1 MEAACF
7 FKGLINICY
16 TTLLLNKSELNP
28 GPVPVLRPNQDTH
41 IFRED
46 FMLDPHNRAD
56 KRMGGKKK
64 KKEKKTHRRSNI
76 TINIYIYIYT

>member
-7 FKGLINICY
+7 SKGVINICY

-28 GPVPVLRPNQDTH
+28 RPVPVLRPNQDTH

-46 FMLDPHNRAD
+46 FVLDPHNRAD
-56 KRMGGKKK
+56 KRMRQTEGP
-64 KKEKKTHRRSNI
+64 TSLLRY
-76 TINIYIYIYT
+76 IYIYI